1 MKSQLTGELQLESI
15 TDREDREDRAEP
27 LGRIERL
34 SDGYVLAFDRQY
46 DYPRS
51 YIWDL
56 LTDPARVAQWLGK
69 LTPGWEL
76 GKEYSLDM
84 GGDLCTGT
92 VLQLNPPTS
101 LQVTWDDNMGLE
113 SLLEWRVLDC
123 AGGALLQLR
132 ARSETTEFL
141 TEGAAGWQLIL
152 DSLDDVAAGRPA
164 RPDADWAALRDAYA
178 TKYQVSHTM
187 GELEVTD
194 GITMIHFDRR
204 FEARLPR
211 VKDAL
216 TADPTQ
222 QPRVE
227 QAEVDFTATGPVTLV
242 TVRHV
247 VEDPSETAALMA
259 RWHAHLDAV
268 GVDLDGDTPHISVR
282 KLRVLEDFYRAN
294 TAAE

>member
-1 MKSQLTGELQLESI
+1 MESQLTGELQLDSI
-15 TDREDREDRAEP
+15 SDRAEP

-34 SDGYVLAFDRQY
+34 SDGYVIAFDRQF

-51 YIWDL
+51 FIWNL
-56 LTDPARVAQWLGK
+56 LTDPARVAQWLGR
-69 LTPGWEL
+69 LTPGWIL

-84 GGDLCTGT
+84 SGDLSTGT

-101 LQVTWDDNMGLE
+101 LQVSWDDSMGLE

-123 AGGALLQLR
+123 SGGTLLQFR
-132 ARSETTEFL
+132 ARSETAEFL

-152 DSLDDVAAGRPA
+152 DALDDVAAGRTV
-164 RPDADWAALRDAYA
+164 RPGADWAALRNEYA
-178 TKYQVSHTM
+178 AKYQVSHTM
-187 GELEVTD
+187 GELEIAD

-227 QAEVDFTATGPVTLV
+227 QAEVDFTATGSVTIL

-247 VEDPSETAALMA
+247 VEDPTETAALMA

>member
-15 TDREDREDRAEP
+15 PDRAEP

-34 SDGYVLAFDRQY
+34 SDGYVLAFDRQF

-51 YIWDL
+51 YIWNL
-56 LTDPARVAQWLGK
+56 LTEPARVAQWLGK

-76 GKEYSLDM
+76 GKEYSLNM
-84 GGDLCTGT
+84 SGDLSTGT
-92 VLQLNPPTS
+92 VLQINPPTS
-101 LQVTWDDNMGLE
+101 LQLTWDDSMGLE

-123 AGGALLQLR
+123 AGGALLQFQ
-132 ARSETTEFL
+132 ARSETAEFL

-152 DSLDDVAAGRPA
+152 DGLDDVAAGRPV
-164 RPDADWAALRDAYA
+164 RQGADWAALRNEYA
-178 TKYQVSHTM
+178 SKYQVSHTM
-187 GELEVTD
+187 GELEIAA
-194 GITMIHFDRR
+194 GITMIRFDRR

-216 TADPTQ
+216 TADPTE

-227 QAEVDFTATGPVTLV
+227 QAEVDFTATGSVTLV

-247 VEDPSETAALMA
+247 VEDSADTAALMA
-259 RWHAHLDAV
+259 RWHAHLDSV

>member
-1 MKSQLTGELQLESI
+1 MESQLTGELQRESASH
-15 TDREDREDRAEP
+15 RAEP
-27 LGRIERL
+27 LGRVERL
-34 SDGYVLAFDRQY
+34 RDGYVLAFDRQF

-51 YIWDL
+51 YIWNL
-56 LTDPARVAQWLGK
+56 LTEPARLAQWLGK

-76 GKEYSLDM
+76 GKEYALDM
-84 GGDLCTGT
+84 GGDPSTGT

-113 SLLEWRVLDC
+113 SILEWRVLDC

-132 ARSETTEFL
+132 VRSETADFL

-152 DSLDDVAAGRPA
+152 DTLDAIAAGRTPG
-164 RPDADWAALRDAYA
+164 PDADWAALRDAYA
-178 TKYQVSHTM
+178 TKYQLSHTM
-187 GELEVTD
+187 GELEIAD
-194 GITMIHFDRR
+194 GVTMIHFDRR
-204 FEARLPR
+204 FEATLPR
-211 VKDAL
+211 VKDAV
-216 TADPTQ
+216 TADPSQ

-227 QAEVDFTATGPVTLV
+227 QAEVDFTAAGSSTIV

-247 VEDPSETAALMA
+247 VEDPTETAALMA

-268 GVDLDGDTPHISVR
+268 GVDIDGDTPHISVR

>member
-1 MKSQLTGELQLESI
+1 MESQLTGELQRVSASH
-15 TDREDREDRAEP
+15 RAEP

-34 SDGYVLAFDRQY
+34 RDGYVLAFDRQF

-51 YIWDL
+51 YVWNL
-56 LTDPARVAQWLGK
+56 LTEPTQVAKWLGK

-84 GGDLCTGT
+84 GGDLSSGT

-101 LQVTWDDNMGLE
+101 LQISWDDNMGLE
-113 SLLEWRVLDC
+113 TLLEWRVLECD
-123 AGGALLQLR
+123 GGALFQLR
-132 ARSETTEFL
+132 ARSETAAFL

-152 DSLDDVAAGRPA
+152 DALDHVAAGRPPG
-164 RPDADWAALRDAYA
+164 PDADWAALRDAYA
-178 TKYQVSHTM
+178 AEFHLSHTM
-187 GELEVTD
+187 GELETTD
-194 GITMIHFDRR
+194 GVTMIHFDRR
-204 FEARLPR
+204 FEAGLPR

-216 TADPTQ
+216 TADPSQ

-227 QAEVDFTATGPVTLV
+227 QAEVDFTATGPVTVL

-247 VEDPSETAALMA
+247 VEDPGEAAALMA
-259 RWHAHLDAV
+259 SWHAHLDAV

>member
-1 MKSQLTGELQLESI
+1 MESQLTSELQRESASH
-15 TDREDREDRAEP
+15 RAEP
-27 LGRIERL
+27 LGRVERL
-34 SDGYVLAFDRQY
+34 RDGYVLAFDRQF

-51 YIWDL
+51 YIWNL
-56 LTDPARVAQWLGK
+56 LTEPARLAQWLGK

-76 GKEYSLDM
+76 GKEYALDM
-84 GGDLCTGT
+84 GGDPSTGT

-113 SLLEWRVLDC
+113 SILEWRVLDC

-132 ARSETTEFL
+132 VRSETADFL

-152 DSLDDVAAGRPA
+152 DTLDAIAAGRTPG
-164 RPDADWAALRDAYA
+164 PDADWAALRDAYA
-178 TKYQVSHTM
+178 TKYQLSHTM
-187 GELEVTD
+187 GELEIAD
-194 GITMIHFDRR
+194 GVTMIHFDRR
-204 FEARLPR
+204 FEATLPR
-211 VKDAL
+211 VKDAV
-216 TADPTQ
+216 TADPSQ

-227 QAEVDFTATGPVTLV
+227 QAEVDFTAAGSSTIV

-247 VEDPSETAALMA
+247 VEDPTETAALMA

-268 GVDLDGDTPHISVR
+268 GVDIDGDTPHISVR

>member
-1 MKSQLTGELQLESI
+1 MESQLTGELQRVSASH
-15 TDREDREDRAEP
+15 RAEP

-34 SDGYVLAFDRQY
+34 RDGYVLAFDRQF

-51 YIWDL
+51 YVWNL
-56 LTDPARVAQWLGK
+56 LTEPTQVAKWLGK

-76 GKEYSLDM
+76 GKEYWLDM
-84 GGDLCTGT
+84 GGDLSSGT

-101 LQVTWDDNMGLE
+101 LQITFDDSMGLE
-113 SLLEWRVLDC
+113 SLLEWRVLKCD
-123 AGGALLQLR
+123 GGALFQLR
-132 ARSETTEFL
+132 ARSETSAFL

-152 DSLDDVAAGRPA
+152 DALDHVAAGRPPG
-164 RPDADWAALRDAYA
+164 PDADWAALRDAYA
-178 TKYQVSHTM
+178 AEFNLSHTM
-187 GELEVTD
+187 GELETTD
-194 GITMIHFDRR
+194 GVTMIHFDRR
-204 FEARLPR
+204 FEARLPT

-216 TADPTQ
+216 TADPSQ

-227 QAEVDFTATGPVTLV
+227 QAEVDFTASGPATMV

-247 VEDPSETAALMA
+247 VEDPGEAAALMA
-259 RWHAHLDAV
+259 QWHAHLDAV

>member
-1 MKSQLTGELQLESI
+1 MESQLTGELQRESASH
-15 TDREDREDRAEP
+15 RAEP
-27 LGRIERL
+27 LGRVERL
-34 SDGYVLAFDRQY
+34 RDGYVLAFDRQF

-51 YIWDL
+51 YIWNL
-56 LTDPARVAQWLGK
+56 LTEPARLAQWLGK

-76 GKEYSLDM
+76 GKEYALDM
-84 GGDLCTGT
+84 GGDPSTGT
-92 VLQLNPPTS
+92 VLQFNPPTS

-113 SLLEWRVLDC
+113 SILEWRVLDC

-132 ARSETTEFL
+132 VRSETADFL

-152 DSLDDVAAGRPA
+152 DTLDAIAAGRTPG
-164 RPDADWAALRDAYA
+164 PDADWAALRDAYA
-178 TKYQVSHTM
+178 TKYQLSHTM
-187 GELEVTD
+187 GELEIAD
-194 GITMIHFDRR
+194 GVTMIHFDRR
-204 FEARLPR
+204 FEATLPR
-211 VKDAL
+211 VKDAV
-216 TADPTQ
+216 TADPSQ

-227 QAEVDFTATGPVTLV
+227 QAEVDFTAAGSSTIV

-247 VEDPSETAALMA
+247 VEDPTETAALMA

-268 GVDLDGDTPHISVR
+268 GVDIDGDTPHISVR

>member
-1 MKSQLTGELQLESI
+1 MESQLTGELQRESASH
-15 TDREDREDRAEP
+15 RAEP
-27 LGRIERL
+27 LGRVERL
-34 SDGYVLAFDRQY
+34 RDGYVLAFDRQF

-51 YIWDL
+51 YIWNL
-56 LTDPARVAQWLGK
+56 LTEPARVTQWLGT

-76 GKEYSLDM
+76 GKEYALDM
-84 GGDLCTGT
+84 GGDLSTGT

-101 LQVTWDDNMGLE
+101 LQVTWDDSMGLE

-132 ARSETTEFL
+132 VRSETADFL
-141 TEGAAGWQLIL
+141 TEGGAGWQLIL
-152 DSLDDVAAGRPA
+152 DTLDHVAAGRTPG
-164 RPDADWAALRDAYA
+164 PDADWAALRDAYA
-178 TKYQVSHTM
+178 TKFQLSHTM
-187 GELEVTD
+187 GELEIAD
-194 GITMIHFDRR
+194 GVTMIHFDRR
-204 FEARLPR
+204 YESTLPR
-211 VKDAL
+211 VKDAV
-216 TADPTQ
+216 TADPSQ

-227 QAEVDFTATGPVTLV
+227 QAEVDFTAAGPSTVV

-247 VEDPSETAALMA
+247 VEDPAETAALMA

>member
-1 MKSQLTGELQLESI
+1 MESQLTGELQRESASH
-15 TDREDREDRAEP
+15 RAEP
-27 LGRIERL
+27 LGRVERL
-34 SDGYVLAFDRQY
+34 RDGYVLAFDRQF

-51 YIWDL
+51 YIWNL
-56 LTDPARVAQWLGK
+56 LTEPARLAQWLGK

-76 GKEYSLDM
+76 GKEYALDM
-84 GGDLCTGT
+84 GGEPSTGT

-113 SLLEWRVLDC
+113 SILEWRVLDC

-132 ARSETTEFL
+132 VRSETADFL

-152 DSLDDVAAGRPA
+152 DTLDAIAAGRTPG
-164 RPDADWAALRDAYA
+164 PDADWAALRDAYA
-178 TKYQVSHTM
+178 TKYQLSHTM
-187 GELEVTD
+187 GELEIAD
-194 GITMIHFDRR
+194 GVTMIHFDRR
-204 FEARLPR
+204 FAATLPR
-211 VKDAL
+211 VKDAV
-216 TADPTQ
+216 TADPSQ

-227 QAEVDFTATGPVTLV
+227 QAEVDFTAAGSSTIV

-247 VEDPSETAALMA
+247 VEDPTETAALMA

-268 GVDLDGDTPHISVR
+268 GVDIDGDTPHISVR